1 MAWSLLTT
9 LYSQSGKGKEE
20 SKVVNYTACSVLW
33 IESSRQLT
41 SADVIAFGDQG
52 LEMKQVTMS
61 ELTNQAVASA
71 EVVVIRPVH
80 GLMELRQLKR
90 LLQKLML
97 TPTIVVRLG
106 LDQFEQGIEAMKLGV
121 GTVVSD
127 QKTTPKEWADIV
139 EGLALTQPDDQ
150 PAYVFVDPTSRKLL
164 ALTQRVAE
172 TDVTVLLAGPTGAGK
187 EVLARILH
195 ESSPRHAAPFIAFNC
210 AAMSESLIEDMLFG
224 HEKGSFTGAT
234 KVQPG
239 LFEQAQTGTIFLD
252 EVGEM
257 SFHLQAK
264 LLRILQER
272 TVTRL
277 GGQQNIAL
285 DIRVIAATN
294 RDLKAS
300 ILDRSF
306 REDLYFRLSAFK
318 ITSPPLRDRPLDI
331 LPLAHQFLDT
341 QLSQGHSLMITPEA
355 AELLVAYHWPGN
367 VRELQNVIIRAQ
379 VLSRRGFIEPDHLI
393 FDDLPEVAQYAQQ
406 QDQQT
411 YSNSDLGETKIRK
424 SFMAEEGVPSTN
436 PISSKANHTESLSG
450 AIKASECDAIMTAL
464 QQSRNREQAAEKLGI
479 SPRTLRHKLQRFRKE
494 GMIVTRAY
502 AR

>member
-139 EGLALTQPDDQ
+139 EGLALTQPCDQ
-150 PAYVFVDPTSRKLL
+150 PAYVFVDPISRKLL

-224 HEKGSFTGAT
+224 HEKGSFTGA
-234 KVQPG
+234 
-239 LFEQAQTGTIFLD
+239 
-252 EVGEM
+252 
-257 SFHLQAK
+257 
-264 LLRILQER
+264 
-272 TVTRL
+272 
-277 GGQQNIAL
+277 
-285 DIRVIAATN
+285 
-294 RDLKAS
+294 
-300 ILDRSF
+300 
-306 REDLYFRLSAFK
+306 
-318 ITSPPLRDRPLDI
+318 
-331 LPLAHQFLDT
+331 
-341 QLSQGHSLMITPEA
+341 
-355 AELLVAYHWPGN
+355 
-367 VRELQNVIIRAQ
+367 
-379 VLSRRGFIEPDHLI
+379 
-393 FDDLPEVAQYAQQ
+393 
-406 QDQQT
+406 
-411 YSNSDLGETKIRK
+411 
-424 SFMAEEGVPSTN
+424 
-436 PISSKANHTESLSG
+436 
-450 AIKASECDAIMTAL
+450 
-464 QQSRNREQAAEKLGI
+464 
-479 SPRTLRHKLQRFRKE
+479 
-494 GMIVTRAY
+494 
-502 AR
+502 

>member
-1 MAWSLLTT
+1 VA
-9 LYSQSGKGKEE
+9 
-20 SKVVNYTACSVLW
+20 NCTACSILW
-33 IESSRQLT
+33 VDTSKQLT
-41 SADVIAFGDQG
+41 ATQLVAFGGQG
-52 LEMKQVTMS
+52 LAIKQLTLS
-61 ELTNQAVASA
+61 ELSNHTLASA
-71 EVVVIRPVH
+71 EVVVIRPIQ
-80 GLMELRQLKR
+80 GLIELEQLKA
-90 LLQKLML
+90 LIKDLAFA
-97 TPTIVVRLG
+97 PTIVVRLG
-106 LDQFEQGIEAMKLGV
+106 FDQFEQGIEAMKLGV
-121 GTVVSD
+121 GTVVLD
-127 QKTTPKEWADIV
+127 QKTDPREWLEIIQ
-139 EGLALTQPDDQ
+139 GLELAQHDDQ

-195 ESSPRHAAPFIAFNC
+195 ESSPRHAAPFVAFNC
-210 AAMSESLIEDMLFG
+210 AAVSESLIEDMLFG
-224 HEKGSFTGAT
+224 HEKGSFTGAA

-239 LFEQAQTGTIFLD
+239 LFEQAQSGTIFLD

-277 GGQQNIAL
+277 GGQQSLAL

-294 RDLKAS
+294 RDLKVS

-318 ITSPPLRDRPLDI
+318 ITSPPLRERPLDI
-331 LPLAHQFLDT
+331 LPLAHQFLDIK
-341 QLSQGHSLMITPEA
+341 LSKGHSLMITPEA
-355 AELLVAYHWPGN
+355 KERLVSYHWPGN

-379 VLSRRGFIEPDHLI
+379 VLSQRGYIESEHLI
-393 FDDLPEVAQYAQQ
+393 FDDLPEAFQYPQEQ
-406 QDQQT
+406 HHPD
-411 YSNSDLGETKIRK
+411 SSHSGVGKITTTR
-424 SFMAEEGVPSTN
+424 SFMGVSSLSGTN
-436 PISSKANHTESLSG
+436 PTLSKPNYAESLSG
-450 AIKASECDAIMTAL
+450 TMKVSECEVIMNAL
-464 QQSRNREQAAEKLGI
+464 QESGSREQAAEKLGI

-494 GMIVTRAY
+494 GLTVTRAY